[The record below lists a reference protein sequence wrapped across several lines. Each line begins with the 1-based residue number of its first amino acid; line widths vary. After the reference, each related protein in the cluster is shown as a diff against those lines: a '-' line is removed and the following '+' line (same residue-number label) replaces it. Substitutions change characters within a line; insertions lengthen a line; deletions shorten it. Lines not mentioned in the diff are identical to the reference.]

1 MKQNDLSRRERQI
14 MDALHELGD
23 EASAEDIRQKL
34 PNPPGYSAVRAMLA
48 KLEAKGAIRH
58 KEEGLRYVYS
68 PTARRSAARRSAVER
83 LVRVFF
89 GGSPGE
95 AVNALLEAE
104 KWDPRELDEMSKRIE
119 QMKKE
124 RGTMSAREM
133 LETLVAASADPVA
146 ALVLK
151 ATLAMA
157 ASLLLIRSAHGAPAS
172 LRHLVAAAGFGV
184 LLLLPLAALVVPER
198 EIAVAP
204 RPGGRGFARGR
215 AAATTADVR
224 AGLDR

>member
-1 MKQNDLSRRERQI
+1 MKQSDLSRRERQI

-23 EASAEDIRQKL
+23 EAPAEDIRRKL

-68 PTARRSAARRSAVER
+68 PTVRKTAARRSAVER

-104 KWDPRELDEMSKRIE
+104 KWEPAELDEMSKRIE
-119 QMKKE
+119 ALKKE
-124 RGTMSAREM
+124 RGR
-133 LETLVAASADPVA
+133 
-146 ALVLK
+146 
-151 ATLAMA
+151 
-157 ASLLLIRSAHGAPAS
+157 
-172 LRHLVAAAGFGV
+172 
-184 LLLLPLAALVVPER
+184 
-198 EIAVAP
+198 
-204 RPGGRGFARGR
+204 
-215 AAATTADVR
+215 
-224 AGLDR
+224 